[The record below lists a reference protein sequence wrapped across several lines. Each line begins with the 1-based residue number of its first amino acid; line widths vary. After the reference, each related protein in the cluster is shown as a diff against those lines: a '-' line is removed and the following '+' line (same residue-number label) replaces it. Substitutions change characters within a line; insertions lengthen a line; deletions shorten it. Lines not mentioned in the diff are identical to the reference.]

1 MHIQPNILGVILPVL
16 FVQVVLRTV
25 GDTGQSQ
32 FYAGDGP

>member
-1 MHIQPNILGVILPVL
+1 MHIQPNILGVILSVL
-16 FVQVVLRTV
+16 FVQVLRTV